1 MNEYMIKILTLG
13 DTTVGKTSIVLQ
25 YTTQKYNT
33 QILSTIGVDFKSKV
47 INIDNNKV
55 KMLIWDTA
63 GEERFRNI
71 ASQYYN
77 GADGALLIFDITK
90 KSSFERIVYWIN
102 ELSQKKNIN
111 ELGLL
116 LVGNKIDLEK
126 ERQVQKEE
134 AERFAKENNLK
145 YYEVSAAKNINIDNM
160 MLDIIKQCVSNI
172 QKRDSDA
179 FRDSIND
186 AYQIISDINNKKIKI
201 AVNFNLCYLYKFYL
215 KYFYFKY
222 FKIIF
227 LI

>member
-186 AYQIISDINNKKIKI
+186 AYQIISDIQNKKNK
-201 AVNFNLCYLYKFYL
+201 NCC
-215 KYFYFKY
+215 
-222 FKIIF
+222 
-227 LI
+227 

>member
-1 MNEYMIKILTLG
+1 MIKILTLG

-71 ASQYYN
+71 ASQYYY

-160 MLDIIKQCVSNI
+160 MLDIIKQCISNI

-186 AYQIISDINNKKIKI
+186 AYQIISDIHNKKNK
-201 AVNFNLCYLYKFYL
+201 NCC
-215 KYFYFKY
+215 
-222 FKIIF
+222 
-227 LI
+227 

>member
-186 AYQIISDINNKKIKI
+186 AYQIISDINNKKNK
-201 AVNFNLCYLYKFYL
+201 NCC
-215 KYFYFKY
+215 
-222 FKIIF
+222 
-227 LI
+227 

>member
-1 MNEYMIKILTLG
+1 MIKILTLG

-186 AYQIISDINNKKIKI
+186 AYQIISDINNKKNK
-201 AVNFNLCYLYKFYL
+201 NCC
-215 KYFYFKY
+215 
-222 FKIIF
+222 
-227 LI
+227 

>member
-1 MNEYMIKILTLG
+1 MIKILTLG

-160 MLDIIKQCVSNI
+160 MLDIIKQCISNI

-186 AYQIISDINNKKIKI
+186 AYQIISDIHNKKNK
-201 AVNFNLCYLYKFYL
+201 NCC
-215 KYFYFKY
+215 
-222 FKIIF
+222 
-227 LI
+227 

>member
-160 MLDIIKQCVSNI
+160 MLDIIKQCISNI

-186 AYQIISDINNKKIKI
+186 AYQIISDIHNY
-201 AVNFNLCYLYKFYL
+201 YLIHSK
-215 KYFYFKY
+215 
-222 FKIIF
+222 
-227 LI
+227 

>member
-1 MNEYMIKILTLG
+1 MIKILTLG

-186 AYQIISDINNKKIKI
+186 AYQIISDIQNKKNK
-201 AVNFNLCYLYKFYL
+201 NCC
-215 KYFYFKY
+215 
-222 FKIIF
+222 
-227 LI
+227 

>member
-1 MNEYMIKILTLG
+1 MIKILTLG

-160 MLDIIKQCVSNI
+160 MLDIIKQCISNI

-186 AYQIISDINNKKIKI
+186 AYQIISDINNKKNK
-201 AVNFNLCYLYKFYL
+201 NCC
-215 KYFYFKY
+215 
-222 FKIIF
+222 
-227 LI
+227 

>member
-1 MNEYMIKILTLG
+1 MSEYMIKILTLG

-186 AYQIISDINNKKIKI
+186 AYQIISDINNKKNK
-201 AVNFNLCYLYKFYL
+201 NCC
-215 KYFYFKY
+215 
-222 FKIIF
+222 
-227 LI
+227 

>member
-102 ELSQKKNIN
+102 ELSQKK
-111 ELGLL
+111 
-116 LVGNKIDLEK
+116 
-126 ERQVQKEE
+126 
-134 AERFAKENNLK
+134 K
-145 YYEVSAAKNINIDNM
+145 Y
-160 MLDIIKQCVSNI
+160 
-172 QKRDSDA
+172 
-179 FRDSIND
+179 
-186 AYQIISDINNKKIKI
+186 
-201 AVNFNLCYLYKFYL
+201 
-215 KYFYFKY
+215 
-222 FKIIF
+222 
-227 LI
+227 

>member
-1 MNEYMIKILTLG
+1 
-13 DTTVGKTSIVLQ
+13 
-25 YTTQKYNT
+25 
-33 QILSTIGVDFKSKV
+33 
-47 INIDNNKV
+47 
-55 KMLIWDTA
+55 MLIWDTA

-186 AYQIISDINNKKIKI
+186 AYQIISDIQNKKNK
-201 AVNFNLCYLYKFYL
+201 NCC
-215 KYFYFKY
+215 
-222 FKIIF
+222 
-227 LI
+227 

>member
-1 MNEYMIKILTLG
+1 MIKKLTLG

-186 AYQIISDINNKKIKI
+186 AYQIISDIQNKKNK
-201 AVNFNLCYLYKFYL
+201 NCC
-215 KYFYFKY
+215 
-222 FKIIF
+222 
-227 LI
+227 

>member
-160 MLDIIKQCVSNI
+160 MLDIIKQCISNI

-186 AYQIISDINNKKIKI
+186 AYQIISDIHNKKNK
-201 AVNFNLCYLYKFYL
+201 NCC
-215 KYFYFKY
+215 
-222 FKIIF
+222 
-227 LI
+227 